1 MRIIIKNADFSV
13 YGLAD
18 IGDLMSEVTDKF
30 GGITDA
36 APVEAFFR
44 SLGADGSNN
53 IWGKIKALYMPCLGV
68 PADGADALYDIIG
81 KQNYPG
87 SSYTIESKRGVGPT
101 TLGSSIGALMEPPEL
116 VDDDSLSGFFIVT
129 QSSRQTLGSSSSNFI
144 SAGGIN
150 VVWNKGALSFNDGSV
165 IVGLPVADNF
175 NSPQFGVFSKRTDG
189 VRTIIAKDTSKT
201 SAVAKVSNTY
211 CLSGPSSWADT
222 AVYAICENLT
232 SDEAAI
238 VAAALDT
245 FITDFGVVSANA

>member
-18 IGDLMSEVTDKF
+18 IGDLMSEVTAKF
-30 GGITDA
+30 GGITDS

-87 SSYTIESKRGVGPT
+87 SSYTVESKRGVGPT
-101 TLGSSIGALMEPPEL
+101 TMGSNIGALTVPPEL
-116 VDDDSLSGFFIVT
+116 VDDSLSGFFIVT
-129 QSSRQTLGSSSSNFI
+129 QSARQTLGSSSSNLI
-144 SAGGIN
+144 AIGGIS
-150 VVWNKGALSFNDGSV
+150 VVWNKGALAFNDGSV
-165 IVGLPVADNF
+165 TVGLPVADNF
-175 NSPQFGVFSKRTDG
+175 NSPQFGVLSKKTNG
-189 VRTIIAKDTSKT
+189 VRTIMAKDTSKT

-232 SDEAAI
+232 SDDAAI
-238 VAAALDT
+238 VASALDT

>member
-18 IGDLMSEVTDKF
+18 IGDLMSEVTAKF
-30 GGITDA
+30 GGITDT
-36 APVEAFFR
+36 APVDAFFR

-101 TLGSSIGALMEPPEL
+101 TLGSSIGALTEPPEL
-116 VDDDSLSGFFIVT
+116 VDNSLSGFFIVT

-144 SAGGIN
+144 SFGGIS
-150 VVWNKGALSFNDGSV
+150 VVWNIGALTFSDGSV
-165 IVGLPVADNF
+165 TDSIQVADNF
-175 NSPQFGVFSKRTDG
+175 NSPQFGVFSKKTDG
-189 VRTIIAKDTSKT
+189 VRTIIAKDISKT
-201 SAVAKVSNTY
+201 IAVAKVSNTY
-211 CLSGPSSWADT
+211 YLSGPSSWADT

-232 SDEAAI
+232 SDDAAI
-238 VAAALDT
+238 VASALDT
-245 FITDFGVVSANA
+245 FITDFGVVSQN